1 MSKDLEDSTEKLLGS
16 QRKGSQLN
24 AAKESKDIF
33 EIPKKQNTQT
43 NFDKRCQSLITKQ
56 TKVFIDMVIYWHGLE
71 HFSPLMSD
79 LTRIKHKEMVWSAK
93 TRKSHPND
101 QKPKKSQEGSH
112 GMRQTKAKNR
122 SPKTWATA
130 LRNRSTKHD
139 PSRKRQGST
148 QSCNGKAPVP
158 PERGKGS
165 TQPMREHA
173 KAQTPPKC
181 LTSHNMHNSPWVQHS
196 NCQIP
201 LDKCSTWMPT
211 PPQSMLCNE
220 CCAEGVRETF
230 RHTKIWSSSDRHV
243 CFINRNWI

>member
-16 QRKGSQLN
+16 QRKRITAQHRQGVKGHLRKTQE
-24 AAKESKDIF
+24 AKHSNQF
-33 EIPKKQNTQT
+33 RQAL
-43 NFDKRCQSLITKQ
+43 SITHHQ
-56 TKVFIDMVIYWHGLE
+56 ANQGIYWHGLE

-196 NCQIP
+196 ICQLP